1 MTDTVVIQLPVPPSA
16 NRIWRIAGT
25 RLTKSGKRAPNVI
38 KSPAYRAWQDE
49 AGWILRSQR
58 PGHISGAYD
67 LTITLPKVRIDP
79 DNAVKGA
86 SDILVKHNV
95 IDDDK
100 LARRITIERDDAAE
114 AMVVTVR
121 SAA

>member
-25 RLTKSGKRAPNVI
+25 RLTKNGKRAPNVI

-49 AGWILRSQR
+49 AGWLLRSQR
-58 PGHISGAYD
+58 PGRVAGAYD

-86 SDILVKHNV
+86 SDILVKHNI

-100 LARRITIERDDAAE
+100 FARRITIERDDAAE